1 MFGLYRYDLLD
12 RPDDKLRSL
21 LYNQRFGLPRSHG
34 LTPTQAVILPLLSDL
49 VATCLVSLPLLLFY
63 TGHYTLLPPL
73 SSVIIYVMSQLL
85 RHFTQPTGLLR
96 IYGFSLFITIAI
108 WILVGLNLGLSAF
121 ITVVIL
127 TLLEVTFSFDNAV
140 INSRILNTLSKF
152 WQTLFLTVGIILA
165 VFVVRF
171 FVPIL
176 IVAIT
181 AGLGLGE
188 VIDLALNDQERY
200 SEELHESA
208 HMIDAFGGTFLLL
221 VGASFFIDAG
231 KKLHWLK
238 RIERPLANAGK
249 IPSFTILTMILMTA
263 AIYIGNLHRY
273 SSEERNAILLA
284 GIVAITL
291 HVLMQVFDKISN
303 SQQSS
308 TVKHK
313 VGMAAFISFM
323 YLQLLDASF
332 SLDGVIG
339 AFAITSSVVLIA
351 AGLGAGAV
359 WVRSMT
365 IHLVRAG
372 TLAKYKFLEHGAH
385 WAIMVLGA
393 IMLIRLYGI
402 ELPEWATGSVGL
414 VFIVLSIF
422 SSVKRTKTQT
432 N

>member
-1 MFGLYRYDLLD
+1 M
-12 RPDDKLRSL
+12 K
-21 LYNQRFGLPRSHG
+21 
-34 LTPTQAVILPLLSDL
+34 
-49 VATCLVSLPLLLFY
+49 
-63 TGHYTLLPPL
+63 
-73 SSVIIYVMSQLL
+73 QLL
-85 RHFTQPTGLLR
+85 HHLTHPTGLLR
-96 IYGFSLFITIAI
+96 IYGISLIVTLSI
-108 WILVGLNLGLSAF
+108 WVAVGTYNGFAAF
-121 ITVVIL
+121 ITVIML

-140 INSRILNTLSKF
+140 INSRILVTLSKF
-152 WQTLFLTVGIILA
+152 WQTLFLTVGIFLA

-181 AGLGLGE
+181 ADLGLKD
-188 VIDLALNDQERY
+188 VVDLALNNPDQY
-200 SEELHESA
+200 SKELHESA

-231 KKLHWLK
+231 KKLHWLR
-238 RIERPLANAGK
+238 RIEKPLAKAGK
-249 IPSFTILTMILMTA
+249 LPNFTILTMMAMTA

-273 SSEERNAILLA
+273 VSEERNAILLA
-284 GIVAITL
+284 GIVAIVL
-291 HVLMQVFDKISN
+291 HVVMDFFDKISN
-303 SQQSS
+303 SQKKS

-351 AGLGAGAV
+351 AGLGAGAI

-365 IHLVRAG
+365 VHLVRSG

-385 WAIMVLGA
+385 WAILTLGS
-393 IMLIRLYGI
+393 IMLAKLYGL
-402 ELPEWATGSVGL
+402 ELPEWAVGSVGL
-414 VFIVLSIF
+414 VFIVSSIV
-422 SSVKRTKTQT
+422 SSVKRA
-432 N
+432 

>member
-1 MFGLYRYDLLD
+1 MEASHFHFHTTLKKS
-12 RPDDKLRSL
+12 PFQPPSL
-21 LYNQRFGLPRSHG
+21 LLSILIVSNLAHH
-34 LTPTQAVILPLLSDL
+34 LTHPN
-49 VATCLVSLPLLLFY
+49 
-63 TGHYTLLPPL
+63 
-73 SSVIIYVMSQLL
+73 
-85 RHFTQPTGLLR
+85 GLLR
-96 IYGFSLFITIAI
+96 IYGFSLFATLAV
-108 WILVGLNLGLSAF
+108 WAVVGAYNGFGAF
-121 ITVVIL
+121 VTVVIL

-140 INSRILNTLSKF
+140 INSRILVTLSRF
-152 WQTLFLTVGIILA
+152 WQTLFLTVGIFLA

-171 FVPIL
+171 FVPLL

-181 AGLGLGE
+181 AGIGIGE
-188 VIDLALNDQERY
+188 VVNLALNEPEKY
-200 SEELHESA
+200 TEELHHSA

-221 VGASFFIDAG
+221 VGASFFIDAA
-231 KKLHWLK
+231 KKRHWLK
-238 RIERPLANAGK
+238 AIEQPLAKAGS
-249 IPSFTILTMILMTA
+249 IPYFTILVMILMTA
-263 AIYIGNLHRY
+263 VIYLGNLHRY
-273 SSEERNAILLA
+273 SSDERNAILLA

-303 SQQSS
+303 GQQKS

-365 IHLVRAG
+365 VHLVRAG

-385 WAIMVLGA
+385 WAILALGVV
-393 IMLIRLYGI
+393 MLSKLYGL
-402 ELPEWATGSVGL
+402 ELPEWATGSIGL
-414 VFIVLSIF
+414 VFIGASIY
-422 SSVKRTKTQT
+422 SSVKRS
-432 N
+432 